1 MFRRIRD
8 GIGRVA
14 GRVANFVR
22 GRRSTRTTG
31 QLALPPGSRGRARTS
46 GS

>member
-1 MFRRIRD
+1 MFNRIRNAAR
-8 GIGRVA
+8 GLMNRI
-14 GRVANFVR
+14 R
-22 GRRSTRTTG
+22 GRRGGTTG

>member
-8 GIGRVA
+8 GISRAA

-22 GRRSTRTTG
+22 GRRRGTTG

>member
-8 GIGRVA
+8 AVVRGYNRI
-14 GRVANFVR
+14 R
-22 GRRSTRTTG
+22 GRRGGGTTG
-31 QLALPPGSRGRARTS
+31 QLALPPGSRGRSRTS

>member
-1 MFRRIRD
+1 MFRRIRN
-8 GIGRVA
+8 A
-14 GRVANFVR
+14 AANLVNRIR
-22 GRRSTRTTG
+22 GRRAGGGGG

>member
-1 MFRRIRD
+1 MFNRIRNAAR
-8 GIGRVA
+8 GPMNRI
-14 GRVANFVR
+14 R
-22 GRRSTRTTG
+22 GRRSGSTTG